1 MIETKAGRGEPMSEE
16 FNRNE
21 SVLLAL
27 LSRLDGWTVRTKVV
41 KLAYMMDNEMFGQ
54 AGVRATEFDYIWD
67 NYGPND
73 GSNSI
78 VKTLDN
84 LIGRNVVQYT
94 RSLHELGGLTH
105 HYRVDPRIAPSLHL
119 TADDWVFVQMTV
131 NKWGGKTARELAT
144 ESKTTL
150 PFKNASPGDQ
160 LEFVRDPAVVS
171 RLRDLMEKHGE
182 FIKARAAEASTIPA
196 GDYGVRWDEL
206 QSSSAE

>member
-1 MIETKAGRGEPMSEE
+1 MSVD

-41 KLAYMMDNEMFGQ
+41 KLAYMMDNEMFRQ
-54 AGVRATEFDYIWD
+54 AGVRATEFDYKWD

-73 GSNSI
+73 SSNSI
-78 VKTLDN
+78 VKTLDG
-84 LIGRNVVQYT
+84 LIDRNVVQYT

-105 HYRVDPRIAPSLHL
+105 HYRVDPQVSSLLSL
-119 TADDWVFVQMTV
+119 TADDWVFVQMTI
-131 NKWGGKTARELAT
+131 NKWGDKTAGELAN

-150 PFKNASPGDQ
+150 PFENASPGDH

-171 RLRDLMEKHGE
+171 RLRNLMEKHGE

-196 GDYGVRWDEL
+196 GDYGVRWEEL